1 LAGFLKKAL
10 GMWALARL
18 WLGKLLGLL
27 HVPGVVVA
35 QTYEAN
41 IARATVRVRLGPLFT
56 VVSVNR
62 MDIYFHR
69 LTGRIDGVGVSPGPG
84 DRSDEIER

>member
-1 LAGFLKKAL
+1 
-10 GMWALARL
+10 MRALARL

-27 HVPGVVVA
+27 HFPGIVVE

-69 LTGRIDGVGVSPGPG
+69 LTGRIDGIGFTPSPG
-84 DRSDEIER
+84 DRSDEIAR

>member
-1 LAGFLKKAL
+1 
-10 GMWALARL
+10 MWALFRL

-27 HVPGVVVA
+27 HVPGIVVEQA
-35 QTYEAN
+35 YEAN

-56 VVSVNR
+56 VVSVNG

-69 LTGRIDGVGVSPGPG
+69 LTGRIDGIGVSPSPG
-84 DRSDEIER
+84 EPSDEIAR